1 MLLSFYFLSYC
12 LLLLNGFPW
21 LKSLSSSNADISL
34 AGGKPNSSTNSVG
47 KEEAEDNNNDQGGK
61 LYQDHVKRE
70 AQNILDG
77 LPLLN
82 FMSSNVLMF
91 PATSINKINPRK

>member
-1 MLLSFYFLSYC
+1 MYIKSVFLLV
-12 LLLLNGFPW
+12 GA
-21 LKSLSSSNADISL
+21 K
-34 AGGKPNSSTNSVG
+34 SSTETTKIPMV
-47 KEEAEDNNNDQGGK
+47 EDNNNGDGVGGDGGK
-61 LYQDHVKRE
+61 LYQDHVRRE

-91 PATSINKINPRK
+91 PTKSIKLKDK

>member
-1 MLLSFYFLSYC
+1 MYIKSVFLLV
-12 LLLLNGFPW
+12 GA
-21 LKSLSSSNADISL
+21 K
-34 AGGKPNSSTNSVG
+34 SSTETTKIPMV
-47 KEEAEDNNNDQGGK
+47 EDNNNGDGDGGK
-61 LYQDHVKRE
+61 LYQDHVRRE

-91 PATSINKINPRK
+91 PTKSIKLKDK